1 MGWLALIGYALQLV
15 IWVCN
20 TAKEIN
26 DEARKQKTEAIQ
38 SVVRGIVD
46 RDASRINGA
55 FDRLR
60 RIR

>member
-15 IWVCN
+15 IWVCK